1 MLVAQNGAEARQDSL
16 ILAKKM
22 SKHIF
27 LRSICT
33 IFVKEAV
40 WRWAVLAACGD
51 SFITKDMKLAMKK
64 CVLLLLALVGATA
77 ICYGKKMPANVE
89 RLWHHID
96 SVMPQSVRET
106 PNDEGSVIALPKPYS
121 VPCVKG
127 AFQEMYYWDTY
138 FTNKGLLLLGN
149 VEQAK
154 NNLACITYL
163 IEKFGYMP
171 NGSHKGLL
179 NRSQPPYASLMA
191 RDIYDV
197 TRDKEWL
204 RQTVKALEKEY
215 DFWMTKRIAPNGLN
229 RYGHNATNE
238 ELLGFY
244 DAIASRLGVDA
255 KDRKTQEAD
264 KLKAGANWLAEAESG
279 WDFNP
284 RYSQRCMDFNPVDL
298 NANLYIYEKN
308 FEYFYKELGLTGGQ
322 KWRER
327 AQKRRRLI
335 NKYCYNKANGL
346 FYDYDFVNK
355 RQSRVYSGGSYNL
368 MNAGVMTA
376 AQAKAAV
383 RGLGKL
389 EMAHGIAACERGTRP
404 LTYQWDYPNCWAA
417 ITYNVIAGLDRYGYK
432 TAARRIAKKYLDS
445 NVKQYNETGVLWE
458 KYNAVTGNNDAA
470 AEYGTPGDFMGWTA
484 GALLFCAAYL
494 EAN

>member
-1 MLVAQNGAEARQDSL
+1 MLVAQNGAEARLDNL

-64 CVLLLLALVGATA
+64 CVLLLLALAGATA
-77 ICYGKKMPANVE
+77 VCYGEKMPANVE

-163 IEKFGYMP
+163 IDKFGYMP

-229 RYGHNATNE
+229 R
-238 ELLGFY
+238 
-244 DAIASRLGVDA
+244 
-255 KDRKTQEAD
+255 
-264 KLKAGANWLAEAESG
+264 
-279 WDFNP
+279 
-284 RYSQRCMDFNPVDL
+284 
-298 NANLYIYEKN
+298 
-308 FEYFYKELGLTGGQ
+308 
-322 KWRER
+322 
-327 AQKRRRLI
+327 
-335 NKYCYNKANGL
+335 
-346 FYDYDFVNK
+346 
-355 RQSRVYSGGSYNL
+355 
-368 MNAGVMTA
+368 
-376 AQAKAAV
+376 
-383 RGLGKL
+383 
-389 EMAHGIAACERGTRP
+389 
-404 LTYQWDYPNCWAA
+404 
-417 ITYNVIAGLDRYGYK
+417 
-432 TAARRIAKKYLDS
+432 
-445 NVKQYNETGVLWE
+445 
-458 KYNAVTGNNDAA
+458 
-470 AEYGTPGDFMGWTA
+470 
-484 GALLFCAAYL
+484 
-494 EAN
+494 